1 MPNDEYKAT
10 GLAMWEGT
18 VNTHYGPDFYGVE
31 QFKAGETTLEDFE
44 RHEGRLMTMPMFVET
59 YGNMPGDGQ
68 DGRAA

>member
-10 GLAMWEGT
+10 DLTMWGGT
-18 VNTHYGPDFYGVE
+18 VDIHYGPDFYNVE
-31 QFKAGETTLEDFE
+31 RFKAGETTLEDFE
-44 RHEGRLMTMPMFVET
+44 RHEGRLITVPMVVEA

>member
-44 RHEGRLMTMPMFVET
+44 RH
-59 YGNMPGDGQ
+59 
-68 DGRAA
+68 